1 MELEKEELTLQDV
14 IDVINVF
21 AGNTQ
26 EKFEGI
32 DQRFESID
40 KRFENIDKKFEN
52 IDKKFDDLENNLRL
66 EIGKARDAVLAHA
79 DTKSVDAVIESG
91 KKINQHKE
99 HDKNFKQKLI
109 SVMKNHDLASASELK
124 SLAQTI

>member
-1 MELEKEELTLQDV
+1 MEKELTLKDIHDQIKD
-14 IDVINVF
+14 IHDQIGMFTKIAATKEDLNGF
-21 AGNTQ
+21 ATK
-26 EKFEGI
+26 E
-32 DQRFESID
+32 
-40 KRFENIDKKFEN
+40 
-52 IDKKFDDLENNLRL
+52 DLENLKTEL
-66 EIGKARDAVLAHA
+66 KSEINTARDAVLAHA
-79 DTKSVDAVIESG
+79 DKKSESAIIESG

>member
-26 EKFEGI
+26 GKFESI
-32 DQRFESID
+32 DKRFESID
-40 KRFENIDKKFEN
+40 KRFENIDQ
-52 IDKKFDDLENNLRL
+52 KFDDLENNLRL